1 MSEEAR
7 SGAPLIVVADDT
19 ADGAG
24 DESLERLSLA
34 LHRADRRFRILKAER
49 HCELPRLASRH
60 RAPA

>member
-19 ADGAG
+19 ADSAS

-34 LHRADRRFRILKAER
+34 LHRADRRFRVLKAER
-49 HCELPRLASRH
+49 HSELPRLASCH
-60 RAPA
+60 RAPE